1 MLRNNTTQWE
11 EQINFCSP
19 YLIVIWIQISQGQI
33 YTSVDTVQIFAKKK
47 SFPFLSW
54 IQILIGYI
62 VQNKNRVNTYELE
75 FYL

>member
-1 MLRNNTTQWE
+1 MGRADKFLFTL
-11 EQINFCSP
+11 FDCDM
-19 YLIVIWIQISQGQI
+19 
-33 YTSVDTVQIFAKKK
+33 DTDKPGSNLYFRRHRTNVCKKK